1 MLPINYIFSSD
12 DALARQMLSCR
23 EKEMQASRELLPHQ
37 LPSLSQ
43 KHLPRI
49 YRKSIKIVG
58 FFNLLKLATTVSLT
72 SQ

>member
-12 DALARQMLSCR
+12 EVLATQMLSCR
-23 EKEMQASRELLPHQ
+23 VRGMQASRELLLHQ

-43 KHLPRI
+43 KHLPR
-49 YRKSIKIVG
+49 RHWKSIKLVG
-58 FFNLLKLATTVSLT
+58 FFNLPKLATISLT